1 MRVPTCNKQRVHAWR
16 RLGGLEHFADV
27 LFRKRGLPSALPLG
41 VLLLPPLEVLLEGR
55 EKKAALE
62 TGGVEG
68 AQRRKAKSRGK
79 YIKKNENENRGK
91 VKAGP
96 G

>member
-27 LFRKRGLPSALPLG
+27 LFGKWGLPSALPLG
-41 VLLLPPLEVLLEGR
+41 VLLLPPLEVLLEGSQR
-55 EKKAALE
+55 EESGVRGGSGGHRGGKQKAGGKNKK
-62 TGGVEG
+62 
-68 AQRRKAKSRGK
+68 
-79 YIKKNENENRGK
+79 IENENCGK